1 MFARARYS
9 WHLNKLEKIVE
20 NIAKVQ
26 QQLMTSR
33 KRVRAVKAST
43 LATLI
48 CTCSLAAL
56 TAGNASAETISQ
68 VYTFGDSTSDVGS
81 TGKVYTS
88 QGKLW
93 IEYVGTALGYPST
106 FARSYSVDENNVIT
120 VTKPSGSNNNY
131 AVGGAPIVPTAES
144 YGSLDEQIS
153 SFVADHKRFKKND
166 LVFIWGGGNDLGLAP
181 RGDAGPFDYVPN
193 NLTAFVSGYK
203 AQIDKLQALGARN
216 IVAFGLPIGLQP
228 DQALEDVFQG
238 LAESDPDAAEFYT
251 PQSYSKYK
259 ADLAAQTVASE
270 KLTWKMLKSEG
281 VYVLDF
287 NKLAEDVRTNLPKY
301 GFQFGNDNYQG
312 RGEEGASDRPETFP
326 NDGNIFS
333 SNPPHYTDA
342 MHRVIADFT
351 IAQLRARDQHTG
363 VLLQSDS
370 VMRLGA
376 ERTDDAMRQGV
387 AAAGGSDEVGRWRIY
402 GGAMG
407 GGDLRRSSG
416 GTDKELRTDALGA
429 EVGADG
435 LLSPDWLV
443 GVKGSV
449 TKLGGKFAQ
458 GTGGYDAKTFEVSL
472 YNSLRL
478 MPKLRLNGSLHYGR
492 LDYTSLYRDT
502 ALGLKAK
509 VRAEGET
516 TGSFVGA
523 KVGVTYSMGGPRW
536 MQEVTGAVS
545 YGKTR
550 LDAYTEKK
558 GPISLAYGNDDL
570 ESNRVSIG
578 YHIEKIDPASK
589 IRPFFDL
596 TLDQNLSKKT
606 VTVNVGPT
614 PDMLVAYQTEPGT
627 TKGQVGLGVGF
638 SWIVDDQ
645 SAVRVLLQQAV
656 QSGKKTESASLLSVN
671 YSRSF

>member
-1 MFARARYS
+1 
-9 WHLNKLEKIVE
+9 LEKIVE
-20 NIAKVQ
+20 KFIKAQ
-26 QQLMTSR
+26 QGLTGRVSTPTGR
-33 KRVRAVKAST
+33 KIST

-81 TGKVYTS
+81 TGLVYTS

-106 FARSYSVDENNVIT
+106 YARSYSVDENNVIT
-120 VTKPSGSNNNY
+120 VTKRNGSNNNY

-153 SFVADHKRFKKND
+153 SFVADHKQFKKND

-181 RGDAGPFDYVPN
+181 RGAAGPFDYVPN

-228 DQALEDVFQG
+228 DQALEDIFQG
-238 LAESDPDAAEFYT
+238 LAETDPDAAAIYT
-251 PQSYSKYK
+251 PQSASKYK
-259 ADLAAQTVASE
+259 ADFAAQIVASE

-301 GFQFGNDNYQG
+301 GFKYGNDNYQG
-312 RGEEGASDRPETFP
+312 RGDPTASDHPETFP

-351 IAQLRARDQHTG
+351 LAQLRARDQHAG
-363 VLLQSDS
+363 VLLQSDTL
-370 VMRLGA
+370 MRLGA
-376 ERTDDAMRQGV
+376 ERADDAIRQGL
-387 AAAGGSDEVGRWRIY
+387 AAAPASDGAGRWRVY

-416 GTDKELRTDALGA
+416 GTDKALTTDALGA
-429 EVGADG
+429 ELGADG

-449 TKLGGKFAQ
+449 TKLGGEFAQ
-458 GTGGYDAKTFEVSL
+458 GTGGYDANTFEVSL

-478 MPKLRLNGSLHYGR
+478 TPKLRLNGSLHYGR

-502 ALGLKAK
+502 PLGLKAR

-516 TGSFVGA
+516 TGSFVGG
-523 KVGVTYSMGGPRW
+523 KVGLTYAMGGPSW
-536 MQEVTGAVS
+536 MQEVTTSVS

-550 LDAYTEKK
+550 LDAYSENK
-558 GPISLAYGNDDL
+558 GPIALAYGNDDL

-596 TLDQNLSKKT
+596 TLDQNLAKKT
-606 VTVNVGPT
+606 LKVNVGPT

-645 SAVRVLLQQAV
+645 SAVRVLLQQTV
-656 QSGKKTESASLLSVN
+656 QSGKRTESASLLRLN